1 MKKIH
6 LTITALFFIVS
17 LSAQELEKAYN
28 YPDAVDAFAT
38 FNIVPIA
45 FYAHPRVQLGYY
57 KKYNDKFWVG
67 ADVATGFGKMHD
79 YFLDGAINSKD
90 YRLFEVRP
98 EIYYNLRKPTKKL
111 RRLLSLELFYIYHSD
126 TRFDSFYH
134 DIKNKEVQI
143 TFDKANYQRIKY
155 GVNLNYNFI
164 IHLGRRVSLFHTIG
178 FGVKHRNVGLSKL
191 ENAQAF
197 YRNYER
203 SYFDLRSNDYLHF
216 EGRYTNFNVDYDI
229 KLVVKL

>member
-1 MKKIH
+1 MKKFH
-6 LTITALFFIVS
+6 LILIAFFFIVS
-17 LSAQELEKAYN
+17 LSAQELGKSYN
-28 YPDAVDAFAT
+28 YPDAVNTFAT

-45 FYAHPRVQLGYY
+45 FYAQPRVQLGYY

-67 ADVATGFGKMHD
+67 TDIAAGFGKMNNL
-79 YFLDGAINSKD
+79 FGEAIDSKD

-98 EIYYNLRKPTKKL
+98 EVYYNLRNPNKKL
-111 RRLLSLELFYIYHSD
+111 RRLLSLEFFYIYHSD

-134 DIKNKEVQI
+134 DIKNKEVQV

-155 GVNLNYNFI
+155 GINLNYNFV

-197 YRNYER
+197 YRSYER
-203 SYFDLRSNDYLHF
+203 SYFDSRSNDYLHF
-216 EGRYTNFNVDYDI
+216 EGRYTNFNIDYDI
-229 KLVVKL
+229 KLVIKL